1 MSLEIE
7 SKDVVVTE
15 FPICAVEYDQKN
27 KFIYSGAYELLD
39 GETRFFELHRW
50 PSNLKKII
58 SVNVKEN

>member
-27 KFIYSGAYELLD
+27 NFIYSGAYELLD
-39 GETRFFELHRW
+39 GQTRFSGTSSLT
-50 PSNLKKII
+50 L
-58 SVNVKEN
+58 